1 MRVRGSLTIED
12 AHDLLAQ
19 KEVQEQVKHETRENG
34 GRQVRTETA
43 PRRYGNC
50 RKPGQ
55 SERNVSKI

>member
-1 MRVRGSLTIED
+1 MRLGGSLTIED
-12 AHDLLAQ
+12 VHNLLAQ
-19 KEVQEQVKHETRENG
+19 KEVQEQVKRETRENG

-43 PRRYGNC
+43 PRRCGSC